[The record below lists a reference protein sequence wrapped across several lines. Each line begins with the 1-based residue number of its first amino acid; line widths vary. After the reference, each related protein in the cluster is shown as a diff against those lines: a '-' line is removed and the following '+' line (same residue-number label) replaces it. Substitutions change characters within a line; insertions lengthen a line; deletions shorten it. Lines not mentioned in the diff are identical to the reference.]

1 MWRVRAGMLALV
13 IVCSTAQ
20 ASNWLSLSKND
31 AGTVENFIDV
41 SSLRIAGNI
50 RRAWFKFAYKT
61 HTEKGTDGKYK
72 SYTVAKT
79 AFNCTEEMSRFEAVN
94 TYLEDGTN
102 ESVPAA
108 YYPDP
113 WKPVAPDTVNSYEM
127 QFICTWK
134 P

>member
-20 ASNWLSLSKND
+20 ASNWLSLGKSD
-31 AGTVENFIDV
+31 DGTLENFIDV

-50 RRAWFKFAYKT
+50 RRAWFKLAYKT
-61 HTEKGTDGKYK
+61 HTEKDSDGKYW
-72 SYTVAKT
+72 SSTVAKK
-79 AFNCTEEMSRFEAVN
+79 AFNCTEEMSRDEALNV
-94 TYLEDGTN
+94 YYEDGTN
-102 ESVPAA
+102 HTVPAT

-113 WKPVAPDTVNSYEM
+113 WEPVPPDTVVSTEM
-127 QFICTWK
+127 HFICTWK